1 MAFGLGQSIR
11 ELPSFDGAT
20 AWLNSE
26 PLTPDGLRGKVV
38 LTEFCTYSCVNW
50 LRTLP
55 YARAWAEKYGD
66 HGLVV
71 IGAHSPEFPFE
82 HDIDAVARNL
92 EAMGVDFPI
101 AVDNDFEVWRAFD
114 NHYWPALYFAD
125 AEGRIR
131 HHRFGEED
139 YERSESVIQEL
150 IGDAGFDGFDR
161 ELVSLVPSGVEV
173 AADWDTLGS
182 PEAYVGYERAQ
193 NFASPGGL
201 VPDQPNAYVAPP
213 ELGLNEW
220 SLSGDWTVGRQPT
233 VLNNADG
240 GIAYRFHARDVNLV
254 MGSGDPASPVRFQVR
269 IDGEVPGASHGLDVD
284 EAGNGTVGEARL
296 YQLIR
301 QPARI
306 SNRTFEITFL
316 DSGAQAYVFTFG

>member
-1 MAFGLGQSIR
+1 
-11 ELPSFDGAT
+11 
-20 AWLNSE
+20 
-26 PLTPDGLRGKVV
+26 
-38 LTEFCTYSCVNW
+38 
-50 LRTLP
+50 
-55 YARAWAEKYGD
+55 
-66 HGLVV
+66 VV

-101 AVDNDFEVWRAFD
+101 AVDNDFEVWRAFE
-114 NHYWPALYFAD
+114 NNYWPALYFAD

-173 AADWDTLGS
+173 ATDWDTLGS

-233 VLNNADG
+233 VLNDADG

>member
-1 MAFGLGQSIR
+1 VAFGLGRSTR

-26 PLTPDGLRGKVV
+26 PLTPEGLRGKVV

-55 YARAWAEKYGD
+55 YVRAWADKYRD

-82 HDIDAVARNL
+82 HDLDAIARNL
-92 EAMGVDFPI
+92 DAMGVDFPI
-101 AVDNDFEVWRAFD
+101 AVDNDFRVWRAFD
-114 NHYWPALYFAD
+114 NNYWPALYFAD
-125 AEGRIR
+125 TEGRIR

-150 IGDAGFDGFDR
+150 LTETGSDGFDR
-161 ELVSLVPSGVEV
+161 ELVSLEPTGVEA
-173 AADWDTLGS
+173 AADWDTLGT
-182 PEAYVGYERAQ
+182 PETYVGYARAD

-201 VPDQPNAYVAPP
+201 VSDRPNTYVAPP
-213 ELGLNEW
+213 ELRLNQW
-220 SLSGDWTVGRQPT
+220 ALTGDWTIGSQTT
-233 VLNNADG
+233 VLNEAG
-240 GIAYRFHARDVNLV
+240 GRIACRFHARDVNLV
-254 MGSGDPASPVRFQVR
+254 MGSRDPGNPVRFEVR
-269 IDGEVPGASHGLDVD
+269 IDGQPPGAANGVDVD
-284 EAGNGTVGEARL
+284 DEGSGTVGEARL

-301 QPARI
+301 QPGSI
-306 SNRTFEITFL
+306 SDRTFEITFL
-316 DSGAQAYVFTFG
+316 DAGAEAYVFTFG